1 MGVKRSNENK
11 PNTHTDLSTYSLTS
25 FIFFFNKGKEKT
37 NVKQTSNL
45 TIEKVPEHC
54 LEFFK

>member
-11 PNTHTDLSTYSLTS
+11 PNPRMDLSTYSLTS
-25 FIFFFNKGKEKT
+25 FNLFFNKGKEKT
-37 NVKQTSNL
+37 NVKQISNL
-45 TIEKVPEHC
+45 TIEKVPEHY